1 MEMSIPF
8 LTAIQKPCDWSVS
21 IIMSYDW
28 SVGIILSTDWSVS
41 IILGCCWSVSIILSC
56 SLILDINWCTLQ
68 CTDPVMSH
76 LELVSIE
83 AELCGEGGDSLV
95 LLAQRV

>member
-41 IILGCCWSVSIILSC
+41 IILSC

-76 LELVSIE
+76 LELVPLE